1 MREEVGQEL
10 VSRMNGVLLYIPA
23 SSWNMSGY
31 AVDMVVISGL
41 QLTGIFMNSSKSKT
55 GYSQTD
61 ATDTGVR
68 I

>member
-1 MREEVGQEL
+1 VREEVGQEL

-23 SSWNMSGY
+23 SSRNMSGY
-31 AVDMVVISGL
+31 AVDMVVMSGL
-41 QLTGIFMNSSKSKT
+41 RLTGIFMNSSKSKT